1 MLWGGKQAGWGLG
14 RPAARSPQRRCLQ
27 RTERIPWHS
36 QPHSSHHRT
45 AERGEAEGCSRTPCA
60 GVILQPPSTTISVG
74 KGSLGKESSAP
85 APTAQEQRS
94 SLASLVINNSALV
107 CGEQT
112 VYRHLAFS

>member
-1 MLWGGKQAGWGLG
+1 MGSGAASSSPA
-14 RPAARSPQRRCLQ
+14 PAAVPERK
-27 RTERIPWHS
+27 ERIPWQG

-45 AERGEAEGCSRTPCA
+45 AERGEARTLCA
-60 GVILQPPSTTISVG
+60 GVILQPPSTTIPVG

-94 SLASLVINNSALV
+94 SHASLVINNSALV